1 MFFNVCLHLR
11 SFLLCADWWKSDSS
25 LDREPATGELELEF
39 KFQRGSFKLSFLFL
53 TSESLLAGL
62 VGRGKHVLN
71 GTYQEG
77 ELYRLCGG
85 M

>member
-11 SFLLCADWWKSDSS
+11 SFLLRADWWKSDSS
-25 LDREPATGELELEF
+25 LDAEPQGNWSWNSNSREVVS
-39 KFQRGSFKLSFLFL
+39 SF
-53 TSESLLAGL
+53 LLAGL

-71 GTYQEG
+71 GAYQEG